1 MSQGQDLQRQAEE
14 IEFNATMTG
23 LSLLRFI
30 TDHLA
35 DLSVPIVH
43 QLMENNDMPC
53 ILVPL
58 MEIKP
63 WLRKNVQGEMEKYE
77 DQKWQV
83 IPKEERGK
91 ITKCEAQVWLAIYNM
106 FMCREANRKY
116 EVTTFRKSN
125 LLRLRKY
132 ITEPVID

>member
-83 IPKEERGK
+83 IPKE
-91 ITKCEAQVWLAIYNM
+91 
-106 FMCREANRKY
+106 
-116 EVTTFRKSN
+116 
-125 LLRLRKY
+125 
-132 ITEPVID
+132 

>member
-1 MSQGQDLQRQAEE
+1 
-14 IEFNATMTG
+14 MTG

-83 IPKEERGK
+83 IAKEDRGK
-91 ITKCEAQVWLAIYNM
+91 ITKCEA
-106 FMCREANRKY
+106 
-116 EVTTFRKSN
+116 
-125 LLRLRKY
+125 
-132 ITEPVID
+132 